1 MSSTDFVASD
11 NRLIM
16 RNTMIAAVVTLGL
29 NLALYFIGDA
39 AGWIP
44 DELPERAEQFGLPAL
59 ILSTVV
65 PILVGGVVLVIL
77 VHTTN
82 HPVLMFCLI
91 ASVAFIATLVAPLSI
106 AGASTAFRTFLV
118 SLHLVTV
125 VVGTALLVRN
135 VADEPE

>member
-1 MSSTDFVASD
+1 MNSTSFVASD
-11 NRLIM
+11 NRLVM
-16 RNTMIAAVVTLGL
+16 RNTVTAAVVTLVL

-44 DELPERAEQFGLPAL
+44 DELPERAEQFGIPAL
-59 ILSTVV
+59 ILYTVI
-65 PILVGGVVLVIL
+65 PIIASGLVLTIL

-82 HPVLMFCLI
+82 HPVILFCLI

-106 AGASTAFRTFLV
+106 AGASMAFRVFLV
-118 SLHLVTV
+118 ALHIVTV

>member
-11 NRLIM
+11 KRLIM
-16 RNTMIAAVVTLGL
+16 QNTMIAAAVTLAL
-29 NLALYFIGDA
+29 NLTLYFIGDA

-44 DELPERAEQFGLPAL
+44 DELPERAEQFGIPAL

-65 PILVGGVVLVIL
+65 PILIGGVVLAIL
-77 VHTTN
+77 VRTTN

-106 AGASTAFRTFLV
+106 AGASTTFRTFLV
-118 SLHLVTV
+118 ALHLVTV
-125 VVGTALLVRN
+125 VVGTVLLVRN
-135 VADEPE
+135 VEDEPE